1 MSGLWC
7 VCVGVC
13 VVCVCVG
20 VSVCVCVSA
29 FQERETVSVEAPM
42 EIDVDKDLEVI
53 VAGVTSVNLAHGDEE
68 VAQKETLG
76 AHPLEVGVLVEENEP
91 DSGRRLLL

>member
-1 MSGLWC
+1 M
-7 VCVGVC
+7 
-13 VVCVCVG
+13 
-20 VSVCVCVSA
+20 CVSA

-68 VAQKETLG
+68 SRSEGNVG

>member
-1 MSGLWC
+1 M
-7 VCVGVC
+7 
-13 VVCVCVG
+13 
-20 VSVCVCVSA
+20 CVSA

-68 VAQKETLG
+68 VANVGG
-76 AHPLEVGVLVEENEP
+76 ASVGGGGFGGGE
-91 DSGRRLLL
+91 